1 MARDGTTLLRFYP
14 DNFGF
19 ADVWNRGARRSAD
32 RPAQVDRK
40 RHGEVGQ
47 TSSVSWTR
55 WNFACSALNSR
66 FTALKL
72 RETPAPTYHPLPRI
86 ECNMCARR
94 SPSAPKLQG
103 VGKPSSDG
111 WWYLPPI
118 APRWRGRRHFFFEQ
132 QTRQLRRQAAGRSSR
147 SAPPSHPAQASRWRA
162 SSLFDRTLTRCATAR
177 SVAAV
182 RRLRPRA
189 ALSFRERLSERVG
202 EIVCGRALRR
212 AAVQPQHAARRT

>member
-1 MARDGTTLLRFYP
+1 
-14 DNFGF
+14 
-19 ADVWNRGARRSAD
+19 
-32 RPAQVDRK
+32 
-40 RHGEVGQ
+40 
-47 TSSVSWTR
+47 
-55 WNFACSALNSR
+55 
-66 FTALKL
+66 
-72 RETPAPTYHPLPRI
+72 
-86 ECNMCARR
+86 MCARR

-132 QTRQLRRQAAGRSSR
+132 QTRPRRQAAGRSSR

-189 ALSFRERLSERVG
+189 ALSLFASVCRSASARLFAVARCAASRRFISARRYTRHTRDG
-202 EIVCGRALRR
+202 LSACGRAMFHHRSTATDTVRGASSTSRSLWDPLR
-212 AAVQPQHAARRT
+212 QHAPGG